1 MLRWFL
7 MFTLFTNY
15 AFAQA
20 SLGEAL
26 SSRQKTFTE
35 KMPKDVVDLYEK
47 NIKDM
52 KMAGIEKKAL
62 KVGDKVPDAPIK
74 IGGEDH
80 TLSEIYNYG
89 PLVLKFYRGGW
100 CSYCMTELKHY
111 EKVNEEFKQAG
122 AQIVAVSPDTD
133 EVSKKTRAK
142 NHISFDLVGDPKQ
155 ELGKAFGLVYQLD
168 SKVAENLK
176 KNGIDLA
183 AYQGNNDKNLFIPAT
198 YVISKE
204 GKIVFS
210 YVDADY
216 RKRADPELVIKA
228 IKELKKVK
236 AK

>member
-1 MLRWFL
+1 MLRWLLTFSL
-7 MFTLFTNY
+7 LTNF
-15 AFAQA
+15 AFAQV

-26 SSRQKTFTE
+26 SSKQKTFRE
-35 KMPKDVVDLYEK
+35 QMPKDVVDLYDK
-47 NIKDM
+47 NIKEM
-52 KMAGIEKKAL
+52 KMAGLEKKAL
-62 KVGDKVPDAPIK
+62 KVGDKAPDAPIK
-74 IGGEDH
+74 IGGKDH

-111 EKVNEEFKQAG
+111 EKVNKEFQEAG

-142 NHISFDLVGDPKQ
+142 NNISFDLVGDPKL
-155 ELGKAFGLVYQLD
+155 ELGKAFGLVYQVD

-176 KNGIDLA
+176 ENGIDLA

-216 RKRADPELVIKA
+216 RKRADPEVVINA
-228 IKELKKVK
+228 IRELKKVK
-236 AK
+236 KK